1 MKKTLISSALA
12 LLFFIL
18 ISSNLFS
25 QEIKYSDL
33 NVSKRPKGKFTSYVS
48 KDGSVYKVG
57 DKLTLGVPS
66 SNKTFAFVQ
75 VVNALMQVFPLSV
88 TGSGMEAEIKYFVV
102 NGTKRSGYHVLV
114 RCKGMTA
121 LDNYNIQLENAIK
134 NGEVKSFGMTSDD
147 ALSALKKAKDKLDL
161 GLISQAKY
169 DSLKIVYAKFIK

>member
-114 RCKGMTA
+114 R
-121 LDNYNIQLENAIK
+121 DR
-134 NGEVKSFGMTSDD
+134 KS
-147 ALSALKKAKDKLDL
+147 
-161 GLISQAKY
+161 
-169 DSLKIVYAKFIK
+169 VV